1 VNTEIISLF
10 QKYLNKQCNP
20 QQLEIVLR
28 IIEEGQHQAEWDA
41 ALSQDAIEVMN
52 AEDVNLPI
60 GNELALNLNERI
72 LYTINNSPAVI
83 QLSNRKRILR
93 RIAIA
98 ASVLLCSAIGL
109 YIYEINHTKQTHQPT
124 TYTNDILPGK
134 QGATLT
140 LANGKKIILSDAVN
154 GELAKEAGVVISKTD
169 DGQLVYDIIDNGVES
184 SRINTLSTSN
194 GETYKVRL
202 PDHSEVWLNAASTL
216 KFPASFSSS
225 KIRKVELIGEGY
237 FEIAKDK
244 SKPFIVKTAQQE
256 VEVLGTHFNINSYL
270 EEASVKTTLIEGRI
284 KISGKSSS
292 RILRPG
298 QQSTFSGKGDILLT
312 DADVDAAIAWKNNQF
327 MFDSENIQVIMRMI
341 ARWYNVD
348 IEYVGEISDEK
359 FGGGV
364 SRFDDVSKVLKS
376 LESTNKVHFKI
387 EGKKILVS
395 K

>member
-1 VNTEIISLF
+1 LSTEIISLF

-20 QQLEIVLR
+20 QQLEMVLR

-52 AEDVNLPI
+52 AEDVDLPI
-60 GNELALNLNERI
+60 GNEQVLNLNERI
-72 LYTINNSPAVI
+72 LYTINNSPSVI
-83 QLSNRKRILR
+83 QLSNRKRILH

-98 ASVLLCSAIGL
+98 ASVLLCSAFGL
-109 YIYEINHTKQTHQPT
+109 YIYEINHTKQTLQPT
-124 TYTNDILPGK
+124 TYTNVILPGK

-270 EEASVKTTLIEGRI
+270 EEASVKTTLIEGSI

-292 RILRPG
+292 RILKPG

-387 EGKKILVS
+387 VGKKILVS

>member
-1 VNTEIISLF
+1 
-10 QKYLNKQCNP
+10 
-20 QQLEIVLR
+20 
-28 IIEEGQHQAEWDA
+28 
-41 ALSQDAIEVMN
+41 M
-52 AEDVNLPI
+52 
-60 GNELALNLNERI
+60 
-72 LYTINNSPAVI
+72 
-83 QLSNRKRILR
+83 
-93 RIAIA
+93 
-98 ASVLLCSAIGL
+98 
-109 YIYEINHTKQTHQPT
+109 
-124 TYTNDILPGK
+124 
-134 QGATLT
+134 
-140 LANGKKIILSDAVN
+140 
-154 GELAKEAGVVISKTD
+154 ISKTD

>member
-1 VNTEIISLF
+1 M
-10 QKYLNKQCNP
+10 NKQCNP

-244 SKPFIVKTAQQE
+244 SKPFIVKTA
-256 VEVLGTHFNINSYL
+256 
-270 EEASVKTTLIEGRI
+270 
-284 KISGKSSS
+284 
-292 RILRPG
+292 
-298 QQSTFSGKGDILLT
+298 
-312 DADVDAAIAWKNNQF
+312 
-327 MFDSENIQVIMRMI
+327 
-341 ARWYNVD
+341 
-348 IEYVGEISDEK
+348 
-359 FGGGV
+359 
-364 SRFDDVSKVLKS
+364 
-376 LESTNKVHFKI
+376 
-387 EGKKILVS
+387 
-395 K
+395 